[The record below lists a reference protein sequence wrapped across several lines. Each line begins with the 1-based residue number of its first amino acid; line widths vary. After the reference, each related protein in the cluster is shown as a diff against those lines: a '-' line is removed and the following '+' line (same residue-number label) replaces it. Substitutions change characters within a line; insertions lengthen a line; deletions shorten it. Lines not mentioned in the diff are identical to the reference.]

1 MKNGCI
7 GEDRYNHLQRNKQT
21 YVFPSCSYEILDHHT
36 NPLWIHWCLAIG
48 KLKHKAYNLG
58 CIRIEEGLAV
68 ITVIVDINVIIIIIV
83 YLACAQTWGKAVGN
97 KAYWILTNEF
107 KVPGGSWLD
116 RFPLS
121 LHTGESNR
129 SITHFVQ
136 SNSLHWLHTLT
147 QGLNW
152 VAFPLPKGRKRS
164 WPLSQ
169 GGWLAWWPSAL
180 PN

>member
-1 MKNGCI
+1 MKI
-7 GEDRYNHLQRNKQT
+7 GIIIFKETNKP
-21 YVFPSCSYEILDHHT
+21 VFPSCSYEILDHHT